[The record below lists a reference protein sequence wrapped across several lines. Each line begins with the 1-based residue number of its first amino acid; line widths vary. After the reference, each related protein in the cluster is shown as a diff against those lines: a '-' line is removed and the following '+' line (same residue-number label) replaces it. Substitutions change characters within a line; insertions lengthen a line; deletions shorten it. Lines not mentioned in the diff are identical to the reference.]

1 MLTLQ
6 FVPYQELESITQ
18 DAKIKKL
25 LDIVKEEKIVLM
37 QGRLTPVEESML
49 IQKTM
54 ESVDRHFRGIELC
67 TVYPELKKKQKL
79 QNGFKRVMFKLFMG
93 NRDGVTIIGP
103 ASIIKEI
110 RRDPN
115 KVELLTNYIPK
126 KSRRK

>member
-1 MLTLQ
+1 MTLQ
-6 FVPYQELESITQ
+6 FVPYHELEPMTQ
-18 DAKIKKL
+18 EAKVKRL

-37 QGRLTPVEESML
+37 QGRLTPAEESML

-54 ESVDRHFRGIELC
+54 ESVDRRFRGIELC
-67 TVYPELKKKQKL
+67 TVSPEYRKKQKL
-79 QNGFKRVMFKLFMG
+79 QNGFKKVFLKLFLG

-110 RRDPN
+110 KRDPN
-115 KVELLTNYIPK
+115 KVELLTTYIPK

>member
-6 FVPYQELESITQ
+6 FIPYQEIDSLSQ

-25 LDIVKEEKIVLM
+25 LDIVRDEKIVLM
-37 QGRLTPVEESML
+37 QGRLTPAEESML

-54 ESVDRHFRGIELC
+54 ESVDKRFRGIELC
-67 TVYPELKKKQKL
+67 TVYPEYKKKQKIP
-79 QNGFKRVMFKLFMG
+79 NGLKSMVFKLFMG
-93 NRDGVTIIGP
+93 NRDGITIIGP

-110 RRDPN
+110 KRDPN
-115 KVELLTNYIPK
+115 KIELLTTYIPK

>member
-6 FVPYQELESITQ
+6 FIPYHELEPMTQ

-37 QGRLTPVEESML
+37 QGRLTPVEESLL

-54 ESVDRHFRGIELC
+54 ESVDKHFRGIELC
-67 TVYPELKKKQKL
+67 TVYPESKKKQKL
-79 QNGFKRVMFKLFMG
+79 QNGFKKMVFKFFLG
-93 NRDGVTIIGP
+93 NREGVTIIGP

-115 KVELLTNYIPK
+115 KIELLTTYMPK